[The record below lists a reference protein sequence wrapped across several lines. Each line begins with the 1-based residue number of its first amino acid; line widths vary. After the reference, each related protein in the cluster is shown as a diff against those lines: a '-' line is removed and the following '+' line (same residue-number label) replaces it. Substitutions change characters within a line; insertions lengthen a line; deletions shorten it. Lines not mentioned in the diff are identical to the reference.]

1 MLEVRKSVT
10 LSGTIS
16 VEQVTAEGTN
26 TIPVVYMSASIGDDN
41 SSSVTKS
48 IQNKE
53 AYIAHKAE
61 VKQDISEF
69 ENMVEDLIR

>member
-1 MLEVRKSVT
+1 MLEVRKSTT

-16 VEQVTAEGTN
+16 VEEVTAEGTN
-26 TIPVVYMSASIGDDN
+26 KIPVVYMSASIGDDS

-53 AYIAHKAE
+53 AYLANKSQ
-61 VKQDISEF
+61 VKQDINEF
-69 ENMVEDLIR
+69 DDMVDSMM

>member
-1 MLEVRKSVT
+1 MLEVRKSTT

-16 VEQVTAEGTN
+16 VEEVTAEGTN
-26 TIPVVYMSASIGDDN
+26 KIPVVYMSASIGDDS

-53 AYIAHKAE
+53 AYLAHKEEA
-61 VKQDISEF
+61 KQDIAEF
-69 ENMVEDLIR
+69 EDMVDELIQ

>member
-1 MLEVRKSVT
+1 MLEVRKSIT
-10 LSGTIS
+10 LSGTIT

-26 TIPVVYMSASIGDDN
+26 MVPIVYMSASIGDDN

-53 AYIAHKAE
+53 IYLENKAS

-69 ENMVEDLIR
+69 EDIVDSMIE

>member
-1 MLEVRKSVT
+1 MLEVRKSIT

-16 VEQVTAEGTN
+16 VGGTAEDGTN
-26 TIPVVYMSASIGDDN
+26 MVPVVYMSASIEDN
-41 SSSVTKS
+41 SSSSVTKS

-53 AYIAHKAE
+53 LYLVNKTA

-69 ENMVEDLIR
+69 EDIVDSMIK

>member
-1 MLEVRKSVT
+1 MLEVRKSTT

-16 VEQVTAEGTN
+16 VEGMAEDGTN
-26 TIPVVYMSASIGDDN
+26 MIPVVYMSASIGDDN
-41 SSSVTKS
+41 SPSVTKS

-53 AYIAHKAE
+53 AYLANKTQ

-69 ENMVEDLIR
+69 EDMVDSMIQ